1 MLISDLRIFLAVT
14 ATGSLSA
21 AARQLDLAPMQVS
34 RRVAALEQELGV
46 RLFHRTTR
54 SVSLTAEGEALLPY
68 ACTMNEAE
76 ESARGELSQTSS
88 RVSGVLRMSAP
99 SVFGQSI
106 VLGLL
111 PQLLAQHPD
120 LRIDLNVSDRMV
132 DIVAQGLDLALR
144 IAPLADSEL
153 VARKIITNPRV
164 ICAAPGYLSRRGQ
177 PAVTADLD
185 THDCIILEAIPR
197 WPLIIDNTLQRKSV
211 RGRLQTTSVDA
222 VRTAAVQGLGLAMLT
237 YMDVFGQLADGS
249 LVQVQLQDAAMEE
262 LSVWAITPSRRFVP
276 LRVKV
281 FLDALEA
288 ALTQQPGSA
297 KA

>member
-14 ATGSLSA
+14 STGSLSA
-21 AARQLDLAPMQVS
+21 AARQLDVLPMQVS

-68 ACTMNEAE
+68 ASTMDEAE

-111 PQLLAQHPD
+111 PGLLKQHPE

-153 VARKIITNPRV
+153 VARKIIANPRV
-164 ICAAPGYLSRRGQ
+164 ICAAPDYLSRHGL
-177 PAVTADLD
+177 PVVAADLD
-185 THDCIILEAIPR
+185 SHDCIILEAIPR
-197 WPLIIDNTLQRKSV
+197 WPLMIDNALQRRSV
-211 RGRLQTTSVDA
+211 RGRLQTTSVEA
-222 VRTAAVQGLGLAMLT
+222 VRTAAVGGVGACHSDLHGCFQTAGGRIA
-237 YMDVFGQLADGS
+237 G
-249 LVQVQLQDAAMEE
+249 
-262 LSVWAITPSRRFVP
+262 
-276 LRVKV
+276 
-281 FLDALEA
+281 
-288 ALTQQPGSA
+288 PGSITGCTNGTA
-297 KA
+297 VRVGNHPKPTLRTATGKGISGCA

>member
-153 VARKIITNPRV
+153 VAQKIIANPRV

-177 PAVTADLD
+177 PVVTADLD

>member
-153 VARKIITNPRV
+153 VARKIIANPRV

-177 PAVTADLD
+177 PVVTADLD

>member
-153 VARKIITNPRV
+153 VARKIIANPRV